1 MTKAVFT
8 DQQSISEW
16 LSIMQSQGATLS
28 LPELL
33 DYRRYRS
40 MKVNGKNRNP
50 ARGRGGASLSR
61 FKGRGMEFDEVRH
74 YQNGDD
80 IRAIDWRVTARTGKT
95 HTKLF
100 REEKERPV
108 FIMTDFSSRMLFG
121 STLLFKSVQAA
132 HAAAAIAWQSAYR
145 GDRVGGLMFNDYK
158 HQEVKP
164 LSRDKGVLRF
174 IHSLVE
180 SHQQALNSRQPAVQT
195 LNDNLQRLQKLIKT
209 GAEVYL
215 LSDFHELNA
224 KSVETLRALSLHNKV
239 QAILLQDPMEQQL
252 PASTPVQVSARD
264 GEFEREFW
272 LGLKSTNKA
281 YAEKASQ
288 WYEQRLQLLSQAR
301 IPVFTLNA
309 ALPLAMQWQE
319 IGR

>member
-1 MTKAVFT
+1 MH
-8 DQQSISEW
+8 
-16 LSIMQSQGATLS
+16 SQGATLA

-33 DYRRYRS
+33 NYRRYRTMQGTRKS
-40 MKVNGKNRNP
+40 KVP

-108 FIMTDFSSRMLFG
+108 FIMTDFSHSMLFG
-121 STLLFKSVQAA
+121 SSLLFKSVQAA
-132 HAAAAIAWQSAYR
+132 HVAAAIAWQSAYR
-145 GDRVGGLMFNDYK
+145 GDRVGGLIFNDDK

-180 SHQQALNSRQPAVQT
+180 SHQQALNFSSQPVTQT
-195 LNDNLQRLQKLIKT
+195 LNDNLQRLQKLVKT

-215 LSDFHELNA
+215 LSDFHELNTR
-224 KSVETLRALSLHNKV
+224 SVETLRALSIHNKV

-252 PASTPVQVSARD
+252 PASSPVQVSARD
-264 GEFEREFW
+264 GDFEREFW
-272 LGLKSTNKA
+272 LGLKSTNDA
-281 YAEKASQ
+281 YAKKASQ
-288 WYEQRLQLLSQAR
+288 WYNQRLQLLNQAR
-301 IPVFTLNA
+301 IPVFTLSSA
-309 ALPLAMQWQE
+309 TPLPLQWQE